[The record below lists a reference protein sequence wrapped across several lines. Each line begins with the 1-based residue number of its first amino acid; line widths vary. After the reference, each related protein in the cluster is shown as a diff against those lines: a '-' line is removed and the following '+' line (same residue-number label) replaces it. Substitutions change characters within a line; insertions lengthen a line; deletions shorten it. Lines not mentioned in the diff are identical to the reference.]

1 MNRLLKNILIVVIF
15 AFAKAVLPQSTASTL
30 ESTLSF
36 EEYLGYVK
44 QHHPLIKQVNLV
56 LSTGE
61 ANLLKARG
69 GFDPKIE
76 VDYDRKKFKEIEYYD
91 QLNTTFKIPTW
102 YGIEFKGNFEQNS
115 GEFLNPSLDVP
126 EDGLYSAGVSFAL
139 AKGFLINERMATLK
153 KARFF
158 VKQTQADQHLLVNN
172 LIYDASLAYFKWIEA
187 EKERNIYS
195 TFLNNA
201 TTRLDAVTRSVEEGD
216 KAKID
221 ITEARITTQN
231 RRLALEAAT
240 LNAQKARLAVSN
252 FLWLDD
258 VPLEIEDGIIP
269 TLPET
274 STLASVLILTDITNT
289 PIVIEN
295 HPKLASLD
303 AKIESLEVD
312 QSLKKNK
319 LLPKINLQYNFL
331 SETPDQLDTF
341 DTANYKAF
349 VDVSFPIFFRKER
362 GDLKLARLKVKDATY
377 DRTAATLAITNK
389 IDAAKAEITSLE
401 TQNNLIET
409 IIDDY
414 ETLVAAE
421 ERKFFLGE
429 SSLFLINSR
438 EQKLIDAQLKENTLI
453 IKELK
458 AQATLF
464 NAAGL

>member
-1 MNRLLKNILIVVIF
+1 MSNLLKIVLLCFLYFFIQET
-15 AFAKAVLPQSTASTL
+15 KGQTSPNTL

-44 QHHPLIKQVNLV
+44 QHHPLIKQANLV

-201 TTRLDAVTRSVEEGD
+201 TTRLDAVTRSVAEGD